1 MSAPVFLLA
10 TNNAGK
16 LAELRPIFASLG
28 LECVS
33 MREAGVSSDPEE
45 TGSTFEENALIK
57 ARAAMEAS
65 GMPAAADDS
74 GLMVDALD
82 GAPGVMS
89 ARFAGGHDVSDADK
103 CAFLLEKMADKEQR
117 SARFVSCIACVF
129 PDGGE
134 ITARGE
140 CEGSIIRA
148 PRGESGFGYDP
159 VFVPEGFG
167 ETFAELGPEIKN
179 GISHRARALR
189 AFGEELARYLG
200 RQTC

>member
-65 GMPAAADDS
+65 GMPAVADDS

-103 CAFLLEKMADKEQR
+103 CAFLLQKMADKEQR

-159 VFVPEGFG
+159 VFVPEGYD
-167 ETFAELGPEIKN
+167 ETFSELGPEIKN
-179 GISHRARALR
+179 GISHRARALL
-189 AFGEELARYLG
+189 AFREELARYLG
-200 RQTC
+200 R

>member
-10 TNNAGK
+10 TNNFGK

-28 LECVS
+28 FECVS

-45 TGSTFEENALIK
+45 TGLTFEENAIIK

-65 GMPAAADDS
+65 GMPAVADDS

-103 CAFLLEKMADKEQR
+103 CAYLLSKMEEKEQR
-117 SARFVSCIACVF
+117 SARFVSYIACVF
-129 PDGGE
+129 PYGGTV
-134 ITARGE
+134 TAHGE

-159 VFVPEGFG
+159 VFVPEGFD
-167 ETFAELGPEIKN
+167 ETFAELGPDIKN

-189 AFGEELARYLG
+189 AFREKLADYLG
-200 RQTC
+200 R

>member
-16 LAELRPIFASLG
+16 IAEMRPIFASLG

-33 MREAGVSSDPEE
+33 MREAGVVSDPEE
-45 TGSTFEENALIK
+45 TGTTFLENALIM
-57 ARAAMEAS
+57 ARAASEAS
-65 GMPAAADDS
+65 GMTAVADDS

-89 ARFAGGHDVSDADK
+89 ARFAGGHDSTDAQK
-103 CAFLLEKMADKEQR
+103 CAYLLEKMADKEHR
-117 SARFVSCIACVF
+117 AARFVSYIACVF

-134 ITARGE
+134 VSAHGECRGE
-140 CEGSIIRA
+140 IIRA

-159 VFVPEGFG
+159 VFVPEGYC

-179 GISHRARALR
+179 GISHRARALL
-189 AFGEELARYLG
+189 AFKEELARYLG
-200 RQTC
+200 RQSC

>member
-28 LECVS
+28 LDCVS
-33 MREAGVSSDPEE
+33 MREAGVASDPEE

-65 GMPAAADDS
+65 GMPAVADDS
-74 GLMVDALD
+74 GLAVDALD

-89 ARFAGGHDVSDADK
+89 ARFAGGHDVSDAEK
-103 CAFLLEKMADKEQR
+103 CAFLLKIMEDKEQR

-129 PDGGE
+129 PDGGQ

-159 VFVPEGFG
+159 VFVPDGYD

-179 GISHRARALR
+179 GISHRARALL
-189 AFGEELARYLG
+189 AFREELARSLG
-200 RQTC
+200 R

>member
-65 GMPAAADDS
+65 GMPAVADDS

-89 ARFAGGHDVSDADK
+89 ARFAGGHDVSDAEK

-129 PDGGE
+129 PDGGVL
-134 ITARGE
+134 TARGE

-179 GISHRARALR
+179 SISHRARALR

>member
-10 TNNAGK
+10 TNNSGK
-16 LAELRPIFASLG
+16 LAEMRPIFASLG

-45 TGSTFEENALIK
+45 TGVTFEENALIK

-65 GMPAAADDS
+65 GMPSVADDS
-74 GLMVDALD
+74 GLMVDALG

-89 ARFAGGHDVSDADK
+89 ARFAGGHDVSDAEM
-103 CAFLLEKMADKEQR
+103 CAYLLAKMADKEQR

-134 ITARGE
+134 VTAHGT

-159 VFVPEGFG
+159 VFVPEGYD
-167 ETFAELGPEIKN
+167 ETFSELGPDIKN
-179 GISHRARALR
+179 GISHRARALL
-189 AFGEELARYLG
+189 AFKEELARYLG
-200 RQTC
+200 R